1 MARRDGG
8 EGAGVLPPGGEAE
21 EDRADGVLRGGDGG
35 VAAGVVAAG
44 AGGGRGRGRALDVGP
59 ELHLRELLRI

>member
-1 MARRDGG
+1 M
-8 EGAGVLPPGGEAE
+8 LPPGGEAE

-44 AGGGRGRGRALDVGP
+44 AGGGRGRARALGVDP
-59 ELHLRELLRI
+59 ELHLRELLWI

>member
-1 MARRDGG
+1 MLLRGG
-8 EGAGVLPPGGEAE
+8 EDE

-44 AGGGRGRGRALDVGP
+44 AGGGRGRARALGVDRK
-59 ELHLRELLRI
+59 LHLRELLWV